1 METEDKYY
9 TPSIEDFHVG
19 FEYESAVIDCQWV
32 ITGWNKRQVEPTD
45 NFRYLK
51 DFNYLARV
59 KKLDKG
65 DVMYFGFKKKTDNK
79 TVMWNEYLL
88 TDINPE
94 IGHFL
99 RVTFYFPKLENE
111 DCIIVLHRGEN
122 FTEEDLTNDDARQVF
137 RGKIR
142 NRSELKK
149 LLKMLNI
156 L

>member
-1 METEDKYY
+1 MEESKYY

-19 FEYESAVIDCQWV
+19 FEYESAVIDCQWS
-32 ITGWNKRQVEPTD
+32 ITGWNKRVVEPTD
-45 NFRYLK
+45 DFRFLK
-51 DFNYLARV
+51 DFNYLSRV

-65 DVMYFGFKKKTDNK
+65 DVLYFGFKKKTKNK
-79 TVMWNEYLL
+79 TVMWDEYLL
-88 TDINPE
+88 EDINPK

-99 RVTFYFPKLENE
+99 KVSFYLPKFEE
-111 DCIIVLHRGEN
+111 DDCIIVLHRSEI
-122 FTEEDLTNDDARQVF
+122 FTDEDLSNDDARHVF